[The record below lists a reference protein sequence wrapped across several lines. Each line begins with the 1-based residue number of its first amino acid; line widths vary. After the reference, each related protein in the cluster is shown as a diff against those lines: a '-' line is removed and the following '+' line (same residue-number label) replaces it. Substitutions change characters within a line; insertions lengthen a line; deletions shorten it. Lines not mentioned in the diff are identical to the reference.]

1 MYSSDQGAEVGSK
14 HTTTLEL
21 RRLRV
26 QTQNFVGSGRCLIW
40 LNTADAVVFE
50 ILDQLCTR
58 DSGTSAV
65 PSNDS
70 STNLGRRKRFELKK
84 NTSRQV
90 RGEVCLDGADVVIDG
105 MWAGTISFRFEHNKG
120 ANGSQFYC
128 LGCAKRSSQLVPND
142 SRFLADVSWGG
153 TA

>member
-1 MYSSDQGAEVGSK
+1 MTFLAISINAQFNRTRKTREDQVSLENCVVRVDETVEPRRFHRSIRARTLVAE
-14 HTTTLEL
+14 
-21 RRLRV
+21 
-26 QTQNFVGSGRCLIW
+26 
-40 LNTADAVVFE
+40 
-50 ILDQLCTR
+50 
-58 DSGTSAV
+58 
-65 PSNDS
+65 
-70 STNLGRRKRFELKK
+70 KRFELKK